1 MHGLGELERA
11 VMERLWASPA
21 PLTVRQVHEELAADR
36 DLAYTTVMTVLQ
48 RLARKRLVI
57 QRRED
62 RAHRYSPAQ
71 PREDLVAALLVD
83 ALGQAP
89 DSSVRAA
96 ALVRFIGQVSP
107 GEARAMR
114 EALRLQQEPDPVAPN
129 GADEG

>member
-1 MHGLGELERA
+1 MNGLGELERA
-11 VMERLWASPA
+11 VMERLWASST

-71 PREDLVAALLVD
+71 PREDMVAALLVD

-89 DSSVRAA
+89 DSNVRTA

-107 GEARAMR
+107 GEALAMQ
-114 EALRLQQEPDPVAPN
+114 EALRQQQELDHPVAN
-129 GADEG
+129 GAGER

>member
-1 MHGLGELERA
+1 MNGLGELERA
-11 VMERLWASPA
+11 VMEQLWASPS
-21 PLTVRQVHEELAADR
+21 PLTVRQVHENLAADR

-89 DSSVRAA
+89 DSSVRTA

-107 GEARAMR
+107 VEARAMR
-114 EALRLQQEPDPVAPN
+114 EALRLEQEPDPPFANGVA
-129 GADEG
+129 GR

>member
-1 MHGLGELERA
+1 
-11 VMERLWASPA
+11 MERLWASA
-21 PLTVRQVHEELAADR
+21 TPLTVRQVHEELAADR

-71 PREDLVAALLVD
+71 PREDMVAALLVD

-89 DSSVRAA
+89 DSSVRTA
-96 ALVRFIGQVSP
+96 ALVRFIGQVTP
-107 GEARAMR
+107 GEALAMQ
-114 EALRLQQEPDPVAPN
+114 EALRQQQELDPPVAN
-129 GADEG
+129 GAGER